1 MSDRKQHEQWQRDVQ
16 DRQRNVVFP
25 ETLANETRLWRNIL
39 NGNATA
45 LTRVGL
51 AIFGLFVFSFIGFFL
66 NILIQAG
73 AVWAGALATLLVF
86 GPIFGLIFW
95 ATRRNLR
102 RLENSRHKAKTGK
115 F

>member
-1 MSDRKQHEQWQRDVQ
+1 MSERKQPEQWMRDVQ

-45 LTRVGL
+45 LTWIGL
-51 AIFGLFVFSFIGFFL
+51 AVVGINVFGLLVVFLKMLKNGGGL
-66 NILIQAG
+66 WVGILEMVLI
-73 AVWAGALATLLVF
+73 F
-86 GPIFGLIFW
+86 GPIFGLIVW

-102 RLENSRHKAKTGK
+102 KLENSRHKSRTGRL
-115 F
+115 